1 MVKMQIAGIQIEVNE
16 SDVAAYKRAG
26 YSVLEDKPVQPEP
39 VAAVIVEEKPEP
51 SAVMDEDKPEKK
63 TGKK

>member
-26 YSVLEDKPVQPEP
+26 YSVLEDKPAQPEP
-39 VAAVIVEEKPEP
+39 V
-51 SAVMDEDKPEKK
+51 AVMDEDKPEKK

>member
-16 SDVAAYKRAG
+16 SDVPAYKRAG
-26 YSVLEDKPVQPEP
+26 YSVLEETPAQPEP
-39 VAAVIVEEKPEP
+39 VAP
-51 SAVMDEDKPEKK
+51 VMDEDKPEKK

>member
-1 MVKMQIAGIQIEVNE
+1 MQIAGIQIEVNE

-39 VAAVIVEEKPEP
+39 VQPEP
-51 SAVMDEDKPEKK
+51 VAAVMDEDKPEKK